1 MKKDRIKNPMI
12 LKEIAA
18 LGHTEY
24 LCIADCGLPIPSG
37 VTVVDIS
44 LTAGIPGFMD
54 VLEAV
59 NTELV
64 TESYILAEEI
74 HCSNQPTESKI
85 KLLLDDLPSRSV
97 PHEEFKQLVGRCKC
111 VIRTGETSPYANI
124 ILVGGVNF

>member
-74 HCSNQPTESKI
+74 HCSNQQTESKI

-97 PHEEFKQLVGRCKC
+97 PHEEFNSLSEG
-111 VIRTGETSPYANI
+111 ANASFAPARQALTQ
-124 ILVGGVNF
+124 ILS

>member
-74 HCSNQPTESKI
+74 HCSNQQTESKCSSRRI
-85 KLLLDDLPSRSV
+85 QTACRKVQMRHSHRRDKPLRKYYLSWRRQLLKSKKASMP
-97 PHEEFKQLVGRCKC
+97 
-111 VIRTGETSPYANI
+111 
-124 ILVGGVNF
+124 

>member
-74 HCSNQPTESKI
+74 HCSNPQIESKI

-97 PHEEFKQLVGRCKC
+97 PHQELKQLVGTCKC

>member
-74 HCSNQPTESKI
+74 HCSNQQTESKI

-97 PHEEFKQLVGRCKC
+97 TYEEFKQLVGRCKC

>member
-59 NTELV
+59 NAELV

-74 HCSNQPTESKI
+74 TAQT
-85 KLLLDDLPSRSV
+85 SRR
-97 PHEEFKQLVGRCKC
+97 KAR
-111 VIRTGETSPYANI
+111 
-124 ILVGGVNF
+124 

>member
-74 HCSNQPTESKI
+74 HCSNPQIESKI

-97 PHEEFKQLVGRCKC
+97 PHEEFKRLVGTCKC